1 MVKVRCL
8 DSWISTLTEGK
19 EYEVL
24 ATHFPYVCVE
34 LDDGRSAWE
43 YNRLFS
49 KCSEEVT
56 DDRYKFKINWEV
68 L

>member
-8 DSWISTLTEGK
+8 DSWQSQLTECK

-24 ATHFPYVCVE
+24 ATHNQYVCVE
-34 LDDGRSAWE
+34 DDMGRVVWE
-43 YNRLFS
+43 YKGLFTA
-49 KCSEEVT
+49 CSEEVT
-56 DDRYKFKINWEV
+56 NDNYKFKINWNI